1 MVDAAAVA
9 TSVVK
14 RKSNQ
19 ERANLLRAIAAEIES
34 LGDELLE
41 TASAESNLPLV
52 RFQGERA
59 RTCGQL
65 RMFAATIEEGS
76 YQEPTIDTAQADR
89 KPLPKPDLRSLL
101 IPVGPIVVFGASNF
115 PLAYST
121 AGGDTASALAAG
133 CAVICKAHPAH
144 PKTSEMVAAAIQRA
158 LQKCDFPP
166 AFFSHWFAGDF
177 DEVKALVQHP
187 LVKGVGFT
195 GSLSGGMA
203 IHKYAQDRKEPIPVF
218 AEMGSVNPVIL
229 LPNALVDS
237 AAHWA
242 ETYASAI
249 TMGVGQFC
257 TNPGLL
263 FAIESEALQH
273 FVSLL
278 SAHLLKIRDYKMLHP
293 GIHDNFVK
301 RKEMVLGTAGVK
313 AMAVVSASGE
323 HTGTPVLALVNA
335 DDFRNHATLHEE
347 IFGPFSMVV
356 ACKDRADLITCLEVL
371 QGQLTSTLIAAP
383 EDDEEAHS
391 LLPILNEK
399 AGRIIYNGVPTGVEV
414 CDAMVHGGPF
424 PATTDA
430 RFTAVGN
437 KSIRRWLRPVAFQ
450 NCPQNLL
457 PSILQDKNPTA
468 VWRTINGQLTKADV

>member
-1 MVDAAAVA
+1 
-9 TSVVK
+9 
-14 RKSNQ
+14 
-19 ERANLLRAIAAEIES
+19 
-34 LGDELLE
+34 
-41 TASAESNLPLV
+41 
-52 RFQGERA
+52 
-59 RTCGQL
+59 
-65 RMFAATIEEGS
+65 
-76 YQEPTIDTAQADR
+76 
-89 KPLPKPDLRSLL
+89 
-101 IPVGPIVVFGASNF
+101 
-115 PLAYST
+115 
-121 AGGDTASALAAG
+121 
-133 CAVICKAHPAH
+133 
-144 PKTSEMVAAAIQRA
+144 MVAGAIQRA
-158 LQKCDFPP
+158 LKKCNFPP
-166 AFFSHWFAGDF
+166 AFFSHWVARDF

-203 IHKYAQDRKEPIPVF
+203 IHKYAQERQEPIPVF

-229 LPNALVDS
+229 LPNALVDK
-237 AAHWA
+237 AGHWA

-263 FAIESEALQH
+263 FAIEGEALPH

-278 SAHLLKIRDYKMLHP
+278 SAHLLNIRDYKMLHP

-301 RKEMVLGTAGVK
+301 RKEMVLGTKGVK

-323 HTGTPVLALVNA
+323 HTGTPVLALVDA
-335 DDFRNHATLHEE
+335 EDFRNHATLHEE
-347 IFGPFSMVV
+347 VFGPFSMVV
-356 ACKDRADLITCLEVL
+356 ACKDRDDLMSCLDVL
-371 QGQLTSTLIAAP
+371 QGQLTSTLIATP
-383 EDDEEAHS
+383 EDDEDVKS

-437 KSIRRWLRPVAFQ
+437 KAIRRWLRPVAFQ

-457 PSILQDKNPTA
+457 PAILQDKNPTA
-468 VWRTINGQLTKADV
+468 AWRNINGQLTKADV